1 MGVPCRPSS
10 VDVSHIAIVSPAH
23 LGLRARPSTEER
35 TAPTQRTGRAR
46 GCQIK
51 IRRRGTGCTMWGS
64 KQESRRLPST
74 PQLDSASI
82 RSFQWFSW
90 RGRGGQ
96 RHPTPRHF
104 TDRIHTQYSVFCVLH
119 SWNSLTS
126 FRRTADRVPD
136 RIATPLTVSIH
147 SKAISDPAAGYWQQ
161 HTLETLNRDSWGG
174 AGQRPGPC
182 SCRYPCRGG
191 LPALLRP
198 LFRILYFFSR
208 RPRPLS
214 PKGALGLSEACV
226 SSCLPRTRT
235 RADFTA

>member
-51 IRRRGTGCTMWGS
+51 IRRRGTGCTMRGS
-64 KQESRRLPST
+64 KQENRRLPST

-96 RHPTPRHF
+96 RHPPPRHF
-104 TDRIHTQYSVFCVLH
+104 TDRIHTVFCILCPALMEQSNVIPSDSRPSPRQDRYIVHHPSPSLIPQLDIGSNTLSRHSTETAGGELGKGPVPVPAATRAAVACQRYFVRYSVFCTSSPVDLVL
-119 SWNSLTS
+119 SLQ
-126 FRRTADRVPD
+126 RV
-136 RIATPLTVSIH
+136 
-147 SKAISDPAAGYWQQ
+147 
-161 HTLETLNRDSWGG
+161 
-174 AGQRPGPC
+174 
-182 SCRYPCRGG
+182 
-191 LPALLRP
+191 
-198 LFRILYFFSR
+198 
-208 RPRPLS
+208 LS
-214 PKGALGLSEACV
+214 A
-226 SSCLPRTRT
+226 
-235 RADFTA
+235 